1 VGDADG
7 CRPISWQSR
16 NYTKIGNGQIV
27 KMDLKM
33 IPLAIMGMVGMG
45 IVLLVLIFVL
55 RAWWTTPFN
64 VLGFGAAPEQPIA
77 FPHTVHVDEMGI
89 ACEFCHR
96 NVTTGEAATVPSV
109 EQCMFC
115 HTTVQGEQA
124 PPEVAKL
131 VEYFEAGNP
140 INWGRVHRMPDH
152 VQFVHEAHVR
162 FFTQEKGFTV
172 EETCTVC
179 HSKVRDMEVVEQKRS
194 LKMGDCVDCHR
205 DNNGPTDCA
214 TCHY

>member
-1 VGDADG
+1 
-7 CRPISWQSR
+7 
-16 NYTKIGNGQIV
+16 
-27 KMDLKM
+27 MDILRALLPRLTGRQFAFIT
-33 IPLAIMGMVGMG
+33 IPLI
-45 IVLLVLIFVL
+45 LLGGATATAVAVLIFL
-55 RAWWTTPFN
+55 GASGGTITP
-64 VLGFGAAPEQPIA
+64 APTQPIA
-77 FPHTVHVDEMGI
+77 YDHSVHAGDNAI

-96 NVTTGEAATVPSV
+96 GVSTGAQATIPSV

-115 HTTVQGEQA
+115 HTTVQGDQA

-131 VEYFEAGNP
+131 VEYFEGGNP
-140 INWGRVHRMPDH
+140 INWGRVHRVPDH

-172 EETCTVC
+172 EETCAVC
-179 HSKVRDMEVVEQKRS
+179 HSNVRDMEIVEQKRS

-205 DNNGPTDCA
+205 DNNAPTDCA